1 MKRISCF
8 SSRLPSCLA
17 TTFVA
22 LAAAILLLGACTSTP
37 TFDFSSPEAQELED
51 FTMNYYRAPDPGRAI
66 ELIPTITKIVAAKP
80 ESVTWPMAGF
90 YAGVVA
96 TSPERAAEWR
106 VLRDA
111 SRNQDWLQKAI
122 DLGLDSEAWLKTRE
136 CPPEEMAPEILDFFW
151 GCFSATGD
159 PSFAR
164 LVIRRGGIVYPEWA
178 SLDLTQGSAAWS
190 AKAQALNHPPVA
202 AELDA
207 YVLSATDAELR
218 VFFHEAAGVASVR
231 GILSPTALAHLDTL
245 FAPPSGPVKTNV
257 PSHSEGSAPE
267 GDTP

>member
-1 MKRISCF
+1 MNNSP
-8 SSRLPSCLA
+8 SSILSRA
-17 TTFVA
+17 ARA
-22 LAAAILLLGACTSTP
+22 LAAALLAAPLLLAGGCATAP
-37 TFDFSSPEAQELED
+37 TFDFDSPEASELDD
-51 FTMNYYRAPDPGRAI
+51 FTRNYYRTPDPGRAI
-66 ELIPTITKIVAAKP
+66 EFIPVMTKAVAAKP
-80 ESVTWPMAGF
+80 EATTWPVAGF

-96 TSPERAAEWR
+96 TSPERADEWR

-111 SRNQDWLQKAI
+111 SSTPDWLQKAI

-178 SLDLTQGSAAWS
+178 CLDLTQGAAAWS
-190 AKAQALNHPPVA
+190 SKAQAREHPPVA

-218 VFFHEAAGVASVR
+218 VFFLDADVVASFR
-231 GILSPTALAHLDTL
+231 GILSPAALARLDAL
-245 FAPPSGPVKTNV
+245 FAP
-257 PSHSEGSAPE
+257 
-267 GDTP
+267 

>member
-1 MKRISCF
+1 MSPP
-8 SSRLPSCLA
+8 SSSILFRTA
-17 TTFVA
+17 RA
-22 LAAAILLLGACTSTP
+22 LAAALLASSLLLLGACVSAL
-37 TFDFSSPEAQELED
+37 TFDFDSPEAQELED

-66 ELIPTITKIVAAKP
+66 ELIPLMTKLVAAKP
-80 ESVTWPMAGF
+80 ESTTWPMGGF

-96 TSPERAAEWR
+96 TSPERADEWGA
-106 VLRDA
+106 LRDA
-111 SRNQDWLQKAI
+111 SSTPDWLQKAI

-178 SLDLTQGSAAWS
+178 CLDLTQGAAVWS
-190 AKAQALNHPPVA
+190 SKAQAREHPPVA

-218 VFFHEAAGVASVR
+218 VFFLDADVVASFR
-231 GILSPTALAHLDTL
+231 GILSPPALARLDAL
-245 FAPPSGPVKTNV
+245 FATT
-257 PSHSEGSAPE
+257 EAAP
-267 GDTP
+267 

>member
-1 MKRISCF
+1 MNTPF
-8 SSRLPSCLA
+8 SPILFRA
-17 TTFVA
+17 ARA
-22 LAAAILLLGACTSTP
+22 LAAALLASSLLLLGACVSAP
-37 TFDFSSPEAQELED
+37 TFDFDSPEVKELED
-51 FTMNYYRAPDPGRAI
+51 LSMNYYRAPDPGRAI
-66 ELIPTITKIVAAKP
+66 DLIPVLTKVVAADP

-96 TSPERAAEWR
+96 TSPERADEWR

-111 SRNQDWLQKAI
+111 SSTPDWLQKAI

-178 SLDLTQGSAAWS
+178 CLDLTQGAAAWS
-190 AKAQALNHPPVA
+190 SKAQAREHPLVA
-202 AELDA
+202 AELDT
-207 YVLSATDAELR
+207 YVLSARDADLR
-218 VFFHEAAGVASVR
+218 VFFREADGVAPVR
-231 GILSPTALAHLDTL
+231 GILSPAALARLDAL
-245 FAPPSGPVKTNV
+245 FAPT
-257 PSHSEGSAPE
+257 E
-267 GDTP
+267 TP

>member
-1 MKRISCF
+1 MNNSP
-8 SSRLPSCLA
+8 SSLLSRA
-17 TTFVA
+17 ARA
-22 LAAAILLLGACTSTP
+22 LAAALLAAPLLLAGGCATAP
-37 TFDFSSPEAQELED
+37 TFDFDSPEAWELDD
-51 FTMNYYRAPDPGRAI
+51 FTRNYYRAPDPGRAI
-66 ELIPTITKIVAAKP
+66 EFIPVMTKVVAADP

-96 TSPERAAEWR
+96 TSPERADEWR

-111 SRNQDWLQKAI
+111 SSTPDWLQKAI
-122 DLGLDSEAWLKTRE
+122 DLGLDSEACLKTRE

-178 SLDLTQGSAAWS
+178 CLDLTQGSAAWS
-190 AKAQALNHPPVA
+190 SKAQACEHPLVA
-202 AELDA
+202 TELDA

-218 VFFHEAAGVASVR
+218 VFFRDADGVAPVR
-231 GILSPTALAHLDTL
+231 GILSPAALARLDAL
-245 FAPPSGPVKTNV
+245 LAP
-257 PSHSEGSAPE
+257 
-267 GDTP
+267 